1 MNEKVEKQSSP
12 KDVNPNLQDLR
23 DLPPEKRKEI
33 ATAGGKASGEARR
46 VKKTFKAIVAEILNF
61 TPPEKIVEQIA
72 GTFPEM
78 PVEEIDNK
86 LALVYSQYAK
96 ALKGDTKSFQVLYDI
111 SGEKQLEEEEVN
123 NEPLEIRI
131 VE

>member
-1 MNEKVEKQSSP
+1 MNENPEKKSSP
-12 KDVNPNLQDLR
+12 KDANPNLQDLR

-61 TPPEKIVEQIA
+61 TPPEKIVGQIA
-72 GTFPEM
+72 ETFPEM

-86 LALVYSQYAK
+86 LALVCSQYAK
-96 ALKGDTKSFQVLYDI
+96 ALKGDTKSFQVLYNI
-111 SGEKQLEEEEVN
+111 SGEKQQEEDEVD

>member
-1 MNEKVEKQSSP
+1 MNENPEKKSSP

-33 ATAGGKASGEARR
+33 ASAGGKASVEARR
-46 VKKTFKAIVAEILNF
+46 VKKTFKAIVAEILSF
-61 TPPEKIVEQIA
+61 APPEKIVEQIA
-72 GTFPEM
+72 GTFPDM

-96 ALKGDTKSFQVLYDI
+96 ALKGDTKSFEVLYDI
-111 SGEKQLEEEEVN
+111 SGEKQQEDDEVD